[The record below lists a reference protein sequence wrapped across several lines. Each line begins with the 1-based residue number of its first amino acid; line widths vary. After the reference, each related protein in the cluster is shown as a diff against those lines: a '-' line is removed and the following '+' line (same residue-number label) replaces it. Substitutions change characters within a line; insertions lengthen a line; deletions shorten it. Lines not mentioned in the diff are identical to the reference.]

1 MGFDVM
7 ERWFWGSQDEVE
19 GQKAKSMNWVGETEQ
34 RDLALSWDFSCS
46 FPGQKAAA
54 PRSPGGKNLC
64 GFTESLN
71 MGRTSQMRGDRV
83 NCWNQAGLELCCQHR
98 GCSVISGTEGSWS
111 AWKLLPAHGVCRG
124 NIPNSHSVSC
134 WWLFLGIL
142 TWGSSAQLYVGQQ
155 ETKGRAK
162 AKTSKE
168 RIKPVHLH
176 LAVSSAPKPGRS

>member
-1 MGFDVM
+1 MLTGFDVM

-83 NCWNQAGLELCCQHR
+83 NCWEETGLI
-98 GCSVISGTEGSWS
+98 VGTRLGW
-111 AWKLLPAHGVCRG
+111 
-124 NIPNSHSVSC
+124 NS
-134 WWLFLGIL
+134 
-142 TWGSSAQLYVGQQ
+142 
-155 ETKGRAK
+155 
-162 AKTSKE
+162 
-168 RIKPVHLH
+168 
-176 LAVSSAPKPGRS
+176 AVSTGGVLWSLGLKARGQPGSYSQLMECAEGTFPTPTLCLAGGFF